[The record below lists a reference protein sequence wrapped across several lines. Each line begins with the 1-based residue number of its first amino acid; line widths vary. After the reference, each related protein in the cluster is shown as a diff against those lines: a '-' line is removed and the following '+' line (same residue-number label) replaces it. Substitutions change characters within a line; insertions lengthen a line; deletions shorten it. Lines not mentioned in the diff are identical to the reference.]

1 VQNELEMEKERLEWE
16 LDDLNHELLESFFER
31 NSVKNKL
38 SFSDFITWD
47 QVQEEIWYNE
57 KGLSE
62 KGIAEIWEKIAGCV
76 SREVNKET
84 FVEIYQSVC
93 EISYEL

>member
-1 VQNELEMEKERLEWE
+1 LIYHCCVLTSENSTSTIAVERAGDGEG
-16 LDDLNHELLESFFER
+16 
-31 NSVKNKL
+31 KNTF
-38 SFSDFITWD
+38 SFSDFITWE

-76 SREVNKET
+76 SREVSKET
-84 FVEIYQSVC
+84 FVLIYQSVC
-93 EISYEL
+93 DITYEL